1 MNRYISRQILWLF
14 VAAVVGLVLFT
25 SLTLAVQL
33 SDLILRKSETF
44 LTVFRLLALKIPD
57 FLGFALPMALVV
69 STFIILARMVHDQE
83 VLAFQLGGY
92 SLKRI
97 TYPIIFLGLL
107 VTFATF
113 GINNYLVPWANYEYR
128 EAVYT
133 VTTNNPLPAIQSD
146 LFFKDPTGR
155 IVYVGEYDENEG
167 KAEDVVIFNTE
178 GLKIPGFSTQ
188 GDYPELLSSDVAY
201 LGERGWQF
209 KDGRL
214 VGLGKSGEVTYSVG
228 FDGLTI
234 DFDDALQNLVLDS
247 RKVSELRAGELW
259 RRAQAARGSGRVA
272 EDIEFAF
279 YSRISQSL
287 AALVFVLFSAPL
299 SLLLRH
305 RSKAVGVLL
314 ALLSVG
320 GYQGVLL
327 WAKSSVRRAGLN
339 PLLGAWL
346 PDIIFGSLGLLLF
359 LLLDRAG
366 SGGLRFRLSRRERE
380 GG

>member
-14 VAAVVGLVLFT
+14 IAAVVGLVLFT

-33 SDLILRKSETF
+33 SDLILRKSESL
-44 LTVFRLLALKIPD
+44 LTVFKLLALKIPD

-69 STFIILARMVHDQE
+69 STFIILARMIHDQE
-83 VLAFQLGGY
+83 ILAFQLGGY

-97 TYPIIFLGLL
+97 TYPILFLG
-107 VTFATF
+107 VVVTAATFAV
-113 GINNYLVPWANYEYR
+113 NNYLVPWANYEYR
-128 EAVYT
+128 EEVYRI
-133 VTTNNPLPAIQSD
+133 TTNNPLPSIQSD

-155 IVYVGEYDENEG
+155 IVYVGEYDEEEE
-167 KAEDVVIFNTE
+167 KAEDVVIFNTK
-178 GLKIPGFSTQ
+178 GLDIPGLSAG
-188 GDYPELLSSDVAY
+188 GDYPELLSTDVAY
-201 LGERGWQF
+201 LRESGWILNGG
-209 KDGRL
+209 KL
-214 VGLGKSGEVTYSVG
+214 IGLGESGEATYTVG
-228 FDGLTI
+228 FEELTI
-234 DFDDALQNLVLDS
+234 DFDDSLKNVVMDS
-247 RKVSELRAGELW
+247 RKVSELRASELW
-259 RRAQAARGSGRVA
+259 RRARAARGSGRVA

-279 YSRISQSL
+279 YSRISQPL

-305 RSKAVGVLL
+305 RSKAVGILL

-346 PDIIFGSLGLLLF
+346 PDIIFGALGLTLF
-359 LLLDRAG
+359 LMLDRTGLAG
-366 SGGLRFRLSRRERE
+366 WRFWRTNTSRPE
-380 GG
+380 G